1 LRGTYFARK
10 SQLHPNKSGADDGG
24 VAAIAIPGEFPVN
37 VLWVK
42 HGKLLPVDTGGK
54 IRSYNLLRF
63 LARDHEVT
71 LLSYYG
77 GRHDADYEAAL
88 QKEIPGSQV
97 IYTAAPDSNAIERGV
112 DYLYRF
118 PRRAPYAVSKF
129 THRKVEATVAEW
141 LASGRFEV
149 AVCDFLA
156 ASANFPARLP
166 MPCVLF
172 QHNVESSLWQRMAAV
187 ESNPIKKL
195 SFAIESAKMTRY
207 ERAALG
213 RFHHIIAVSEHDR
226 RQMLQMNPACEIT
239 VVPTGVDT
247 QKCKVAPPSSA
258 KPPRVVFT
266 GSMDW
271 EPNVDAMEYFCSQ
284 IWPRVRAEFPDA
296 IFQIVGRNPFAKVQR
311 LASESVEVTGSV
323 PSVAEYLE
331 RASVVIVPLRI
342 GGGTRLKIFEAMA
355 MGKAMVSTSIGAEG
369 LEVESGRDLI
379 LADDASSFA
388 DAVILLLRDAE
399 TRHKFE
405 HAARELA
412 AQFDWSRIAPKFAE
426 VLHKVTAGLPGEP
439 RH

>member
-1 LRGTYFARK
+1 
-10 SQLHPNKSGADDGG
+10 
-24 VAAIAIPGEFPVN
+24 

-88 QKEIPGSQV
+88 QKEIPGSQL

-129 THRKVEATVAEW
+129 THREVQATVAEW

-213 RFHHIIAVSEHDR
+213 RFHHIIAVSDHDR

-247 QKCKVAPPSSA
+247 QKSKVAAPSSA

-271 EPNVDAMEYFCSQ
+271 EPNVDAVDYFCSQ

-331 RASVVIVPLRI
+331 KASVVIVPLRI

-399 TRHKFE
+399 TRRKFE
-405 HAARELA
+405 QAARELA

>member
-1 LRGTYFARK
+1 M
-10 SQLHPNKSGADDGG
+10 
-24 VAAIAIPGEFPVN
+24 N

-331 RASVVIVPLRI
+331 KASVVIVPLRI